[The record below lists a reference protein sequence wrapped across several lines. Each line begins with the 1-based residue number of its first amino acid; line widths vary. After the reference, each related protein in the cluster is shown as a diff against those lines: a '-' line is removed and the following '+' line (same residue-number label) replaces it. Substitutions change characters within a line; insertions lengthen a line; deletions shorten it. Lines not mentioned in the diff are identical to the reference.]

1 MCKICSVKYAASVW
15 WSRLLLV
22 TYKDGSVITFER
34 SSATSSEN
42 TTSNKISEANE
53 ISREKLHPYW
63 CYVGE

>member
-1 MCKICSVKYAASVW
+1 MW

-22 TYKDGSVITFER
+22 TYKDGTVITFER
-34 SSATSSEN
+34 SSATPSEN